1 MGNNSSFVS
10 FPGDPVVKNLSVNA
24 GDSGLIP
31 EWGRSAGGGTGN
43 PPGKSHGQ
51 RSLMG
56 YTVHGVAKSWT
67 WLSMRRHAM
76 QDRKLSVTVVVPKSV
91 LSQADISDQW
101 VEKEE
106 ENQPQQSSNNIKPRA
121 ERTSLVLGAD
131 ITVSQ
136 PGGGWEYLVGSVR
149 ENNWKIRSL
158 VSTLFPFLRWLTPF
172 CVFEINYKNRLNKQN
187 KTRKS
192 QQVEKRRL

>member
-1 MGNNSSFVS
+1 MQETRVWSLNGEDLLEEELETR
-10 FPGDPVVKNLSVNA
+10 P
-24 GDSGLIP
+24 
-31 EWGRSAGGGTGN
+31 GN
-43 PPGKSHGQ
+43 PMDRGAWWAIQS
-51 RSLMG
+51 
-56 YTVHGVAKSWT
+56 VHRVAKSWT

-76 QDRKLSVTVVVPKSV
+76 QDRKLRVTVVPKSV
-91 LSQADISDQW
+91 LGQADISDQW

-106 ENQPQQSSNNIKPRA
+106 ENPPQQSSNNIKPWA